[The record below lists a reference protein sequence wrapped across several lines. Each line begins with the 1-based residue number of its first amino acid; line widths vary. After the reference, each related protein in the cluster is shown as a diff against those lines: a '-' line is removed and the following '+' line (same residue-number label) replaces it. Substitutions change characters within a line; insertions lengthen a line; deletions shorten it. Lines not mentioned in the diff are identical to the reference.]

1 MSTKP
6 GPAFCAMRFGEFR
19 PLQKEINSTAL
30 EEKDVLV
37 LLPRTGASR
46 CDLGSATALR
56 DFPDAS

>member
-37 LLPRTGASR
+37 LLPTGGGKS
-46 CDLGSATALR
+46 LR
-56 DFPDAS
+56 PGFRHCP